1 MSTEPRIPLSAPVLD
16 GNEARYLQE
25 CIDTRWVSRGG
36 RFVREFEALFASR
49 HGLDD
54 AVSTDSGTAALH
66 VALLA
71 AGIGPGDEVIVPA
84 LTFVATVNPVL
95 YVGATPVF
103 ADLDPVTYGMDAGAV
118 EAAVTERT
126 KAILVVHL
134 YGHPV
139 DMTRITEVA
148 RRHGLR
154 VIEDA
159 TESLGSTWE
168 GRPTGTLGDIAA
180 FSFNGNKIITTGGG
194 GMLLARDP
202 ETVARMRHLTL
213 QARVPGTLEY
223 LHDDV
228 GYNYALSNLQAAVGL
243 AQLERLDAMIE
254 HRRGLAARYAEA
266 LGDPAETGLTFCA
279 EVPPARSNFWLM
291 SVLVDPEIHGRDRH
305 AVIAGLAEA
314 GVESRPFFT
323 PMPELV
329 HLRRFARGEHPVA
342 SRLHA
347 EGVSIPSSADLDEAG
362 QERVIAALLGGQ
374 RGAASASTASRTRRV
389 ASPSRGPA

>member
-1 MSTEPRIPLSAPVLD
+1 MTTEPRIPLSAPVLD

-36 RFVREFEALFASR
+36 RFVRDFEALFAQR
-49 HGLDD
+49 HGMPQ
-54 AVSTDSGTAALH
+54 AVATDSGTSALH
-66 VALLA
+66 LALQA

-95 YVGATPVF
+95 YVSATPVF
-103 ADLDPVTYGMDAGAV
+103 ADLDPVTYGMDADAV
-118 EAAVTERT
+118 EAAVTGRT

-139 DMTRITEVA
+139 DMARIGEIA
-148 RRHGLR
+148 ARHGLK

-194 GMLLARDP
+194 GMLLAREPD
-202 ETVARMRHLTL
+202 TLDRMRHLTL

-228 GYNYALSNLQAAVGL
+228 GYNYALSNLGAAVGL
-243 AQLERLDAMIE
+243 AQLERLDTMLV
-254 HRRGLAARYAEA
+254 HRRALADRYAEA

-279 EVPPARSNFWLM
+279 EVLPARSNFWLM
-291 SVLVDPEIHGRDRH
+291 SVLVDPVVHGRDRH
-305 AVIAGLAEA
+305 AVIEAFAAAGI
-314 GVESRPFFT
+314 ESRPFFT
-323 PMPELV
+323 PMADLP
-329 HLRRFARGEHPVA
+329 HLSPFAHGEYPVA
-342 SRLHA
+342 RRLH
-347 EGVSIPSSADLDEAG
+347 EQGVSIPSSADLDEAG
-362 QERVIAALLGGQ
+362 QDRVIAALLD
-374 RGAASASTASRTRRV
+374 RYSGAASASSASSTRRV